1 MIMKRLTIMKS
12 KLFLAKFAASLL
24 ILSAVGPSWAQDD
37 SLPSEADPASVA
49 TEDETMPSDETA
61 EAGLPPENAAD
72 WQYQMSL
79 SLPLEATTAAADLL
93 DVFVPADIFRH
104 SRHDLSDLRLNA
116 ADGSPVPYAV
126 RVLSARDVMEYQPAS
141 EFNRSEPEDG
151 VHEVTF
157 ELSIDEPT
165 HNQVVI
171 ETSGEEFRRSVVIE
185 GSDDGKDWKSLAK
198 GHLINLTADG
208 KSYVQKAFRYPES
221 RHRFLRVQVTPDPQL
236 ITSESGKDDFKIDS
250 VQTSREIS
258 IPAVLV
264 STDADISS
272 REPTRQYGS
281 PGSRWILDFGAE
293 IPVDRLEVSIDDQEF
308 ARDISLEAETVN
320 VLGQREFYPVLFNES
335 TTLQRQKG
343 DEQKA
348 FTITFGEVRTRRLR
362 LIVADYRNKPLTLT
376 SVKGSAPARQIVLQR
391 PEATQLPLV
400 LRFGNPDA
408 ESPNYDFARNL
419 PEALPSAP
427 VRAVLGTAEP
437 NPAYVAPPIAFTERF
452 PWFIY
457 VALSS
462 VSVALGAVVMNLS
475 RAAIANHDAASD
487 KA

>member
-1 MIMKRLTIMKS
+1 MKS
-12 KLFLAKFAASLL
+12 KLFLAKFAASLAL
-24 ILSAVGPSWAQDD
+24 LSAVGPILAQDNT
-37 SLPSEADPASVA
+37 LPPESDVASVA
-49 TEDETMPSDETA
+49 VEAETMPSDETTEA
-61 EAGLPPENAAD
+61 ELPPENSAD
-72 WQYQMSL
+72 WQYQTTL
-79 SLPLEATTAAADLL
+79 SLPAEEVPAAADLL
-93 DVFVPADIFRH
+93 DVFVPADVFRH
-104 SRHDLSDLRLNA
+104 SRDDLSDLRFIA
-116 ADGSPVPYAV
+116 ADGRVVPYAV
-126 RVLSARDVMEYQPAS
+126 RTLAARDVMEYQSAS

-151 VHEVTF
+151 VHEVTLEF
-157 ELSIDEPT
+157 SADEPT

-185 GSDDGKDWKSLAK
+185 GSDDGMDWKKLVR

-208 KSYVQKAFRYPES
+208 KSYVQKAFRYRES
-221 RHRFLRVQVTPDPQL
+221 RHRYLRVQVTPDPQL
-236 ITSESGKDDFKIDS
+236 MTSELGKDEFKIES
-250 VQTSREIS
+250 VQASREIS

-264 STDADISS
+264 TTDAEISS

-293 IPVDRLEVSIDDQEF
+293 IPVDRLEVSITDQEF
-308 ARDISLEAETVN
+308 VRDVSLEAETFN
-320 VLGQREFYPVLFNES
+320 AIGQREFYPVLFNES
-335 TTLQRQKG
+335 TTWQRQKG

-348 FTITFGEVRTRRLR
+348 FSVTFGEVRTRRLR
-362 LIVADYRNKPLTLT
+362 LTVADYRNKPLTLS

-391 PEATQLPLV
+391 PEATQFPLV
-400 LRFGNPDA
+400 LRFGNPEA

-419 PEALPSAP
+419 PEALPSTP
-427 VRAVLGTAEP
+427 VRAVLGSVET

-475 RAAIANHDAASD
+475 KAAIANHDAAGDNS
-487 KA
+487 

>member
-1 MIMKRLTIMKS
+1 MKS
-12 KLFLAKFAASLL
+12 KLFLAKFAASLAM
-24 ILSAVGPSWAQDD
+24 LSAVSLGWAQDD
-37 SLPSEADPASVA
+37 TLPSEADAASLA
-49 TEDETMPSDETA
+49 TEAETMPSDETTEA
-61 EAGLPPENAAD
+61 ELPPENAAD
-72 WQYQMSL
+72 WQYQTSL
-79 SLPLEATTAAADLL
+79 SLPSEAVPAAVDLL
-93 DVFVPADIFRH
+93 DLFVPADVFRH

-116 ADGSPVPYAV
+116 TDGGSVPYAV
-126 RVLSARDVMEYQPAS
+126 RILAARDVMEYQPAT

-151 VHEVTF
+151 VHEVTLEF
-157 ELSIDEPT
+157 STDEPA

-171 ETSGEEFRRSVVIE
+171 ETSGEEFRRTVVIE
-185 GSDDGKDWKSLAK
+185 GSDDGMDWKKLAK

-208 KSYVQKAFRYPES
+208 KSYVQKAFQYRES

-236 ITSESGKDDFKIDS
+236 MTSDSGKDEFKIDS
-250 VQTSREIS
+250 VQASRQIS

-264 STDADISS
+264 TTDAEISL
-272 REPTRQYGS
+272 REPTRQYGT

-293 IPVDRLEVSIDDQEF
+293 IPVDRLEVSIKDQEF

-335 TTLQRQKG
+335 TTWQRQKG
-343 DEQKA
+343 DEQK
-348 FTITFGEVRTRRLR
+348 TYSVTFGEVRTRRLR
-362 LIVADYRNKPLTLT
+362 LIVADYRNKPLTLS

-391 PEATQLPLV
+391 PEATQFPLV
-400 LRFGNPDA
+400 LRFGNPEA

-419 PEALPSAP
+419 PEVLPSTP

-475 RAAIANHDAASD
+475 KAAIANHDAASD

>member
-1 MIMKRLTIMKS
+1 MKS
-12 KLFLAKFAASLL
+12 KLFLAKFAASLSL
-24 ILSAVGPSWAQDD
+24 LVAVETGWAQDNT
-37 SLPSEADPASVA
+37 LPSEADIASA
-49 TEDETMPSDETA
+49 TAEAETMPSDETA
-61 EAGLPPENAAD
+61 EAELPPENTAD
-72 WQYQMSL
+72 WQYQTTL
-79 SLPLEATTAAADLL
+79 SLPAGDVPASADLL
-93 DVFVPADIFRH
+93 DVFVPADVFRH
-104 SRHDLSDLRLNA
+104 SRQDLSDLRLHA
-116 ADGSPVPYAV
+116 SDGSSVPYAV
-126 RVLSARDVMEYQPAS
+126 RTLAARDVMEYQSAS
-141 EFNRSEPEDG
+141 EFNRSEPDDG
-151 VHEVTF
+151 VHEVTLEF
-157 ELSIDEPT
+157 STDEPT

-185 GSDDGKDWKSLAK
+185 GSDDGMDWKKLAK

-208 KSYVQKAFRYPES
+208 KSYVQKAFRYRES

-236 ITSESGKDDFKIDS
+236 MTSESGKDEFKIDS
-250 VQTSREIS
+250 VQASREIS

-264 STDADISS
+264 TTDAEISS

-293 IPVDRLEVSIDDQEF
+293 IPVDRLEVSIKDQEF

-320 VLGQREFYPVLFNES
+320 LIGQRQFYPVLFNES
-335 TTLQRQKG
+335 TTWQRQRG

-348 FTITFGEVRTRRLR
+348 FSVTFGEVRTRRLQ

-376 SVKGSAPARQIVLQR
+376 SVKGTAPARQIILQR
-391 PEATQLPLV
+391 PEATQFPLTM
-400 LRFGNPDA
+400 RFGNSEA

-419 PEALPSAP
+419 PETLPTTP
-427 VRAVLGTAEP
+427 VRGVLGVAEP
-437 NPAYVAPPIAFTERF
+437 NPAYVAPPLPFTERF

-475 RAAIANHDAASD
+475 KAAIVHHDASEE
-487 KA
+487 KTSL

>member
-1 MIMKRLTIMKS
+1 
-12 KLFLAKFAASLL
+12 
-24 ILSAVGPSWAQDD
+24 
-37 SLPSEADPASVA
+37 
-49 TEDETMPSDETA
+49 
-61 EAGLPPENAAD
+61 
-72 WQYQMSL
+72 
-79 SLPLEATTAAADLL
+79 
-93 DVFVPADIFRH
+93 
-104 SRHDLSDLRLNA
+104 
-116 ADGSPVPYAV
+116 
-126 RVLSARDVMEYQPAS
+126 MEYQPAS

>member
-1 MIMKRLTIMKS
+1 MKS
-12 KLFLAKFAASLL
+12 KLFLTMFAASLAL
-24 ILSAVGPSWAQDD
+24 LSVVSPCWAQDD
-37 SLPSEADPASVA
+37 TLPSEVDTASVVA
-49 TEDETMPSDETA
+49 EAETMPSDETA
-61 EAGLPPENAAD
+61 NAELSPENSED
-72 WQYQMSL
+72 WQYQTSL
-79 SLPLEATTAAADLL
+79 SLPAEEAPAASNLL
-93 DVFVPADIFRH
+93 DVFVPADVFRH
-104 SRHDLSDLRLNA
+104 SRQDLSDLRLIA
-116 ADGSPVPYAV
+116 VDGSSVPYAV
-126 RVLSARDVMEYQPAS
+126 RTLAARDVMEYQSAS

-151 VHEVTF
+151 IHEVTLEF
-157 ELSIDEPT
+157 SADEPT

-185 GSDDGKDWKSLAK
+185 GSDDGMDWKKLAR

-208 KSYVQKAFRYPES
+208 KSYIQKEFRYRES
-221 RHRFLRVQVTPDPQL
+221 RHRFLRVQVTPDLQL
-236 ITSESGKDDFKIDS
+236 MTSESGKDEFKIDS
-250 VQTSREIS
+250 VQVSREIS

-264 STDADISS
+264 TTDAEIGS

-293 IPVDRLEVSIDDQEF
+293 IPVDRLVVSIKDQEF
-308 ARDISLEAETVN
+308 VRDVSLEAETVN
-320 VLGQREFYPVLFNES
+320 LIGQREFYPVLFNETS
-335 TTLQRQKG
+335 TWQRQNG
-343 DEQKA
+343 DEPKA
-348 FTITFGEVRTRRLR
+348 FTVTFSEVRTRRLR

-391 PEATQLPLV
+391 PEASQFPLV

-419 PEALPSAP
+419 PEALPSTP
-427 VRAVLGTAEP
+427 VRAVLGAAEP
-437 NPAYVAPPIAFTERF
+437 NTAYVAPPIAFTERF

-475 RAAIANHDAASD
+475 KAAIASHDAASD